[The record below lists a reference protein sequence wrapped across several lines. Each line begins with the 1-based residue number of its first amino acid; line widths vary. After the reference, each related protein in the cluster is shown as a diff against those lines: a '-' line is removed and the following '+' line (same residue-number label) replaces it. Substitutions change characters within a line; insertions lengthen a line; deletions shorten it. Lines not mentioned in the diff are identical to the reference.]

1 MPLSPNAPDY
11 VSQVRGFLNDL
22 RQDARQRQQLSL
34 EAYRATSANALGYAQ
49 LAAQRE
55 NNAAQRDLQSQQ
67 LENQQLQYAT
77 DLEKYRLSQGQKS
90 FSDDLAERR
99 LQFDMQKEAIKAQEE
114 ARKRQMEENSSVMQ
128 AELEIAYD
136 SGDPEK
142 IMAANQRASGMLQ
155 SSAATLAA
163 QKAAKEA
170 VNTKRA
176 LEQETINLR
185 TNDRVYG
192 LAAQLQQTP
201 VQLLTANELQGI
213 LSGAQQS
220 YASIGNNDPEARKY
234 FMDSIENLNNQFK
247 AARSDKSQQ
256 NFRNF
261 YQIGILGELK
271 KADPETQE
279 KFNAVL
285 EAYPA
290 DVRPTSAAFQDEITQ
305 LGMQCYKRG
314 SDKWIDMTNQQNQ
327 VMLATLKQRFPDT
340 AIEEPPT
347 FLKDFIGED
356 GHIDPLDGTITTSA
370 RKENEAWRSRN
381 RARYA
386 PNDPIEALL
395 SGAAKPGAPAAAPAP
410 QTVQTAPAPTPTRA
424 TSPFAK
430 AGLDQQA
437 QTLAETLVL
446 ANPSQMINV
455 KRKDGTSVKMSV
467 RDYADERF
475 AKLGGYAGLLNYR
488 NLKTNGTSSG
498 NVAGAKE

>member
-22 RQDARQRQQLSL
+22 RQDARQRQQLDL

-49 LAAQRE
+49 LAAQQD
-55 NNAAQRDLQSQQ
+55 NNAAQRDLQYRQ

-77 DLEKYRLSQGQKS
+77 ELEKYRLSQSQKS

-114 ARKRQMEENSSVMQ
+114 ARKRQLEENSSVMQ

-142 IMAANQRASGMLQ
+142 IMAANQRASGILQ

-176 LEQETINLR
+176 MEQESINLR
-185 TNDRVYG
+185 TNDQVYG

-213 LSGAQQS
+213 LSNAQQS
-220 YASIGNNDPEARKY
+220 YASLGNSDPDARKY
-234 FMDSIENLNNQFK
+234 FMDSIKNLNNQFK
-247 AARSDKSQQ
+247 TARSDKSQQ

-261 YQIGILGELK
+261 YQIGLLNGLK
-271 KADPETQE
+271 DADPEVQE
-279 KFNAVL
+279 KFNAIL
-285 EAYPA
+285 QAYPT

-305 LGMQCYKRG
+305 LGMQFNKRN
-314 SDKWIDMTNQQNQ
+314 SDKWIDITNQQNQ
-327 VMLATLKQRFPDT
+327 NMLAILKQRFPDI
-340 AIEEPPT
+340 AIEEPPVM
-347 FLKDFIGED
+347 LKDFIGED
-356 GHIDPLDGTITTSA
+356 GHIDPLDGTITTAA
-370 RKENEAWRSRN
+370 RKENEAWRN
-381 RARYA
+381 RTKARYA
-386 PNDPIEALL
+386 PNDPIEALI
-395 SGAAKPGAPAAAPAP
+395 SGAVKPGAPAAAPAA
-410 QTVQTAPAPTPTRA
+410 QTVQTAPAPARA

-475 AKLGGYAGLLNYR
+475 AELGGYAGLLNYR

>member
-234 FMDSIENLNNQFK
+234 LMDSI
-247 AARSDKSQQ
+247 
-256 NFRNF
+256 
-261 YQIGILGELK
+261 
-271 KADPETQE
+271 
-279 KFNAVL
+279 
-285 EAYPA
+285 
-290 DVRPTSAAFQDEITQ
+290 SA
-305 LGMQCYKRG
+305 K
-314 SDKWIDMTNQQNQ
+314 
-327 VMLATLKQRFPDT
+327 
-340 AIEEPPT
+340 
-347 FLKDFIGED
+347 
-356 GHIDPLDGTITTSA
+356 
-370 RKENEAWRSRN
+370 
-381 RARYA
+381 
-386 PNDPIEALL
+386 
-395 SGAAKPGAPAAAPAP
+395 
-410 QTVQTAPAPTPTRA
+410 
-424 TSPFAK
+424 
-430 AGLDQQA
+430 
-437 QTLAETLVL
+437 
-446 ANPSQMINV
+446 
-455 KRKDGTSVKMSV
+455 
-467 RDYADERF
+467 
-475 AKLGGYAGLLNYR
+475 
-488 NLKTNGTSSG
+488 
-498 NVAGAKE
+498 